1 MDLNL
6 TIESFDDNE
15 IIIREGEAPPHIDP
29 VKLTAN
35 GDIKTVS
42 TFIKGRLTIN
52 GLQGVHAYATIVT
65 VNKEAGTIQ
74 IETDPNDKFA
84 SVLSGKLEMS
94 DELKLFGINKERK
107 FTQKQLI
114 KLLKFNRIYFKDPL
128 THQDLLK
135 QYTAFVFQTS
145 TQGHANLDD
154 RGNKSAAIAKT
165 VDTNIPKEFTLKI
178 PIYKGER
185 EMEFRV
191 EICIEVTDGG
201 AEFWLESIELH
212 ELEQIEKEFIFKR
225 ELEACEGLV
234 VIFK

>member
-1 MDLNL
+1 MDITL
-6 TIESFDDNE
+6 ESFQGNE
-15 IIIREGEAPPHIDP
+15 LTIREGEAPPHIDP
-29 VKLTAN
+29 VRFIAS

-42 TFIKGRLTIN
+42 TFIKGRTEVD
-52 GLQGVHAYATIVT
+52 GLQGVDVDKTIIT
-65 VNKEAGTIQ
+65 VNKEAGTIH
-74 IETDPNDKFA
+74 ISTDPNDRFA
-84 SVLSGKLEMS
+84 SDLTGSLVMS
-94 DELKLFGINKERK
+94 DELKIFGINKERK

-185 EMEFRV
+185 EMDFRV

-201 AEFWLESIELH
+201 AEFWLESVQLH
-212 ELEQIEKEFIFKR
+212 ELEQIEKELIFKR
-225 ELEACEGLV
+225 ELEACAGLV